1 MCPVT
6 EKCYNSIIFVH
17 FRAASECWSDS
28 SSVTSQ
34 IVCEIIVRSPGVEHP
49 VTRNILINPAFA
61 DRSGQVSSIG
71 RLVGA
76 SAALTAAELA
86 RSLQKPMLVLAN
98 DPRHADQLEAEI
110 CYFAGTD
117 LPISHFVE
125 WETLPY
131 DSFSPHQDIISRRL
145 SVIATLPQMRNGI
158 VIVSIPALLQRLPPV
173 DYVAARTLV
182 LQTGQTLDRQGF
194 VDALIAAGYLR
205 IPQVEEH
212 GEFAVRGSL
221 IDLFPMGSEQPVR
234 IDFFDDEIE
243 TLRYFDAETQLS
255 GEVVATMQILPA
267 REVPL
272 DQVSI
277 KQFRQRYRERF
288 EGQPSRSR
296 VYSDIS
302 HGIAHGGI
310 EYYLP
315 LFFEETA
322 SFLDYLPADAVIFAP
337 QDVSGVLHQAWREI
351 GGRYELCSLDPERP
365 ILKPHESFL
374 DPDKVLQKI
383 SRAKCI
389 HYSAQTLEESA
400 ASINLSTQ
408 IPPALRIEA
417 RYEDAAASLM
427 KFVDS
432 FDGRILFTA
441 DSPGRRENM
450 YELLAGRSIQL
461 SRVDSWEAFLD
472 SSIQAGIAIAPIED
486 GVLLPESG
494 VAIISEQ
501 QLFGEK
507 PRQRSRRRRSE
518 RDPETIIRQLND
530 LQPGSPVVH
539 AEYGVGRYLGLKT
552 LAAGGTSGEFLHLE
566 YADGDKLYV
575 PVHALDLISRYTGA
589 SPENAPLHRLGSDQ
603 WAKAKRRAINMIRDV
618 AAELLDV
625 YARRAA
631 RTGHRFRWQED
642 DYQAFESG
650 FPFEATADQSRTIDE
665 VLEDLASERP
675 MDRVVCGDV
684 GFGKTEVALR
694 AAFAA
699 VYGGKQVA
707 ILVPTTLLAQ
717 QHGQTFQDRFAD
729 WPVRIEVLSRFR
741 SANEAKEIVAGL
753 RSGSVDIV
761 IGTHRLLQHTRDFK
775 DIGLVI
781 VDEEHRFGVRHKEAI
796 KSLRSE
802 VDILTLT
809 ATPIPRTLNMAL
821 GGLRDMSLIAT
832 PPAGRLSIKTF
843 VSEWNDVVIREACLR
858 EIKRGGQVYFIHN
871 RVEDILRIEEQLTKL
886 VPEASIRIGHGQ
898 LRERDLEQ
906 VMFDFY
912 HRRFNVLLCTTIVE
926 SGLDVPTA
934 NTIIINRADRFGL
947 ATLHQLRGRVGRS
960 HHRAYAYLLV
970 PPRAAMTA
978 DAIKRLEAID
988 SLEDLGSGFALATHD
1003 LEIRGA
1009 GELLG
1014 DTQSGQI
1021 QEIGFSLYTELL
1033 GRAVAALREGKEAD
1047 LDQPLNAGVD
1057 INLHVPA
1064 LLPEDY
1070 VPDVH
1075 LRLIL
1080 YKRISGAASRDE
1092 LREMQVELIDRFG
1105 LLPEAAKNLMRIAAI
1120 KRDAA
1125 RLGIGKIDASDA
1137 GGYLDFGSQ
1146 TSMNPMTLVQMVQ
1159 NESQVYRLQGAHRLQ
1174 FRMDLSDT
1182 AMRFTQVENLLGRLA
1197 TDAVKNTAVG

>member
-1 MCPVT
+1 MFP
-6 EKCYNSIIFVH
+6 NLLID
-17 FRAASECWSDS
+17 AAD
-28 SSVTSQ
+28 
-34 IVCEIIVRSPGVEHP
+34 
-49 VTRNILINPAFA
+49 TR
-61 DRSGQVSSIG
+61 RSGRIGSIG

-76 SAALTAAELA
+76 SASLAAAELA
-86 RSLQKPMLVLAN
+86 RSLEQPLVVLAT

-110 CYFAGTD
+110 GFFAGNEF
-117 LPISHFVE
+117 PIEHFVE

-131 DSFSPHQDIISRRL
+131 DSFSPHQDIVSRRMR
-145 SVIATLPQMRNGI
+145 VIARLSGMRQG
-158 VIVSIPALLQRLPPV
+158 VLIVSAPSLLQRLPPV
-173 DYVAARTLV
+173 EYVSARTL
-182 LQTGQTLDRQGF
+182 LLERGQTLDRQQF
-194 VDALIAAGYLR
+194 IDALVDAAYLR

-212 GEFAVRGSL
+212 GEFAIRGSL
-221 IDLFPMGSEQPVR
+221 IDVFPMGSEQPLR

-243 TLRYFDAETQLS
+243 SLRYFDATTQLS
-255 GEVVATMQILPA
+255 GDATEKIEILPA
-267 REVPL
+267 REIPL
-272 DQVSI
+272 DGESVL
-277 KQFRQRYRERF
+277 QFKQRYRERF

-302 HGIAHGGI
+302 QGIAHGGI

-315 LFFEETA
+315 MFFETTA
-322 SFLDYLPADAVIFAP
+322 SFVDYLPDIAVIFAP
-337 QDVSGVLHQAWREI
+337 YDLDAILEQAWSEI
-351 GGRYELCSLDPERP
+351 EDRYELCSIDPERP
-365 ILKPHESFL
+365 ILKPGESFFTPQQIL
-374 DPDKVLQKI
+374 ERLASLHRV
-383 SRAKCI
+383 A
-389 HYSAQTLEESA
+389 YSGQTLEEA
-400 ASINLSTQ
+400 PTTLNAETR
-408 IPPALRIEA
+408 IPPAMRIET
-417 RYEDAAASLM
+417 RYDDAAAAL
-427 KFVDS
+427 KQFVAA

-441 DSPGRRENM
+441 DSAGRRERVFD
-450 YELLAGRSIQL
+450 LLNNRGIDTL
-461 SRVDSWEAFLD
+461 RVDSWQEFLQQ
-472 SSIQAGIAIAPIED
+472 SRPAAVAVAPIEQ
-486 GVLLPESG
+486 GVLLPESR
-494 VAIISEQ
+494 VAVISEQ

-507 PRQRSRRRRSE
+507 PRQRERRRRTE

-539 AEYGVGRYLGLKT
+539 EEYGIGRYLGLVT
-552 LAAGGTSGEFLHLE
+552 LVAGGTSGEFLHLE

-575 PVHALDLISRYTGA
+575 PVHSLELISRYTGA

-603 WAKAKRRAINMIRDV
+603 WSKAKRRAIERIRDV

-631 RTGHRFRWQED
+631 RPGHPFRWDEA
-642 DYQAFESG
+642 DYRAFQNG
-650 FPFEATADQSRTIDE
+650 FPFEETDDQDRTIAE
-665 VLEDLASERP
+665 VLEDLASAKP

-684 GFGKTEVALR
+684 GYGKTEVALR

-699 VYGGKQVA
+699 VHGGKQVA

-729 WPVRIEVLSRFR
+729 WPVRVEVLSRFR
-741 SANEAKEIVAGL
+741 SAKQVKDIVAGL
-753 RSGSVDIV
+753 RDGKVDIV
-761 IGTHRLLQHTRDFK
+761 IGTHRLLQHTRDFRN
-775 DIGLVI
+775 IGLVI

-802 VDILTLT
+802 VDVLTLT

-832 PPAGRLSIKTF
+832 PPAERLSVKTF
-843 VSEWNDVVIREACLR
+843 VTEWNDVTIREACLR
-858 EIKRGGQVYFIHN
+858 EIRRGGQVYFIHN
-871 RVEDILRIEEQLTKL
+871 RVEDIDRIEEHLNKL
-886 VPEASIRIGHGQ
+886 LPEASIRVGHGQ
-898 LRERDLEQ
+898 MPERKLEQ
-906 VMFDFY
+906 VMLDFY

-947 ATLHQLRGRVGRS
+947 ASLHQLRGRVGRS
-960 HHRAYAYLLV
+960 HHRAYAYLLA

-988 SLEDLGSGFALATHD
+988 SLEDLGSGFVLATHD

-1014 DTQSGQI
+1014 ESQSGQI

-1033 GRAVAALREGKEAD
+1033 GRAVTAMRDGKEPD
-1047 LDQPLNAGVD
+1047 LEKPLHAGVE

-1080 YKRISGAASRDE
+1080 YKRISAAASAAE
-1092 LREMQVELIDRFG
+1092 LDDLQVELIDRFG
-1105 LLPEAAKNLMRIAAI
+1105 LLPAAAKNLLRIAGLKRKAI
-1120 KRDAA
+1120 A
-1125 RLGIGKIDASDA
+1125 LGIEKIDAADQ
-1137 GGYLDFGSQ
+1137 GGYLEFASE
-1146 TSMNPMTLVQMVQ
+1146 TTLDPFNIVQLVQ
-1159 NESQVYRLQGAHRLQ
+1159 NESQVYRLAGAHRLK
-1174 FRMDLSDT
+1174 FRLDLSDT
-1182 AMRFTQVENLLGRLA
+1182 ATRFREIEHLLDRLQSGAVE
-1197 TDAVKNTAVG
+1197 KKAVG